1 MEWMPAG
8 KLADMVLGIAINRL
22 TKNDTIRPF
31 FILLFIQFGHKITQ
45 KYGNTF
51 NLRVKMCYMVLQAR
65 HSQLGTEVTST
76 FFFHF

>member
-1 MEWMPAG
+1 MPAG

-31 FILLFIQFGHKITQ
+31 FILLFIQSGHKITQ

-51 NLRVKMCYMVLQAR
+51 NLRVKMC
-65 HSQLGTEVTST
+65 
-76 FFFHF
+76 